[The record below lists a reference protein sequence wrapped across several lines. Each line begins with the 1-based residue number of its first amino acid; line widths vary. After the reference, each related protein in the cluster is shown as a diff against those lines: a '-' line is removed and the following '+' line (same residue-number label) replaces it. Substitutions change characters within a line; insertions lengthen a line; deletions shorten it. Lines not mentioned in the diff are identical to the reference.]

1 MVRRMADVKPA
12 ELYGKFVNPQWSRLL
27 DVLQMNVEYTRCQGG
42 ELETSDGRRLLDFIS
57 GYCVH
62 NVGHNH
68 PRVIAALKQELDR
81 LGPAM
86 LQSHV
91 SELAGELA
99 ERLCKLAGGRVAR
112 AYFSSSGSEGVD
124 TCIKF
129 ARAHTRR
136 PGVLYAENGFHGLTT
151 GPLALMSNPFWKEGF
166 GPFMPETESV
176 RFGDLRALDRKLSSK
191 KFAAYILEPVPAESG
206 VHVPSPEYLPG
217 VEELCRQHG
226 TLLVLDEV
234 QTGMY
239 RTGPFLAAHHF
250 GVEPDMVVLAKALS
264 GGLVP
269 VGAVLMSQAISDS
282 VYSSVQRAFVHT
294 STYSENSLAMRAGLA
309 TLDVLQQES
318 LGKRGAASGERFRAR
333 LRERLQGFEMIG
345 AVRGIGQIT
354 GLEFRT
360 PSSVTLRVA
369 FEAFARIHPGM
380 FGQIVVMRLF
390 QQGVLAQICGNNFM
404 VLKLAPPLA
413 VSDEQIDRVVEA
425 VREVVAAM
433 HSSPGFWAEALGLA
447 KRVVV

>member
-1 MVRRMADVKPA
+1 
-12 ELYGKFVNPQWSRLL
+12 
-27 DVLQMNVEYTRCQGG
+27 
-42 ELETSDGRRLLDFIS
+42 
-57 GYCVH
+57 
-62 NVGHNH
+62 
-68 PRVIAALKQELDR
+68 
-81 LGPAM
+81 
-86 LQSHV
+86 
-91 SELAGELA
+91 
-99 ERLCKLAGGRVAR
+99 
-112 AYFSSSGSEGVD
+112 
-124 TCIKF
+124 
-129 ARAHTRR
+129 
-136 PGVLYAENGFHGLTT
+136 
-151 GPLALMSNPFWKEGF
+151 
-166 GPFMPETESV
+166 
-176 RFGDLRALDRKLSSK
+176 
-191 KFAAYILEPVPAESG
+191 
-206 VHVPSPEYLPG
+206 
-217 VEELCRQHG
+217 
-226 TLLVLDEV
+226 
-234 QTGMY
+234 MY
-239 RTGPFLAAHHF
+239 RSGPFLAAHHF

-425 VREVVAAM
+425 VREVVTAM